1 MNESQNKQSVELTT
15 KGKIILGVLAVVI
28 IGVIITIVV
37 INNNKNANGKKEL
50 AESTLAITVTPD
62 KESGTSMVLSPGNN
76 TTSGISVGGTA
87 VLSYT
92 FDKDINE
99 EVRWVISD
107 TSVATEDNGVL
118 TGLKAGTV
126 EIYAVAVD
134 NEDVKS
140 NTVTLKVTR

>member
-37 INNNKNANGKKEL
+37 INNNKNVNGKKEL

>member
-76 TTSGISVGGTA
+76 TTSGISVGGT
-87 VLSYT
+87 
-92 FDKDINE
+92 
-99 EVRWVISD
+99 D